1 MTLLHMAINQ
11 PKRLDSMILISVTS
25 YFPEQAR
32 AIMRGASFET
42 LPQEVRD
49 MYRECAKRG
58 DEQIRQLITQ
68 FNALGENYDDMNLTE
83 RNLSVITA

>member
-1 MTLLHMAINQ
+1 
-11 PKRLDSMILISVTS
+11 
-25 YFPEQAR
+25 
-32 AIMRGASFET
+32 MRGASFET